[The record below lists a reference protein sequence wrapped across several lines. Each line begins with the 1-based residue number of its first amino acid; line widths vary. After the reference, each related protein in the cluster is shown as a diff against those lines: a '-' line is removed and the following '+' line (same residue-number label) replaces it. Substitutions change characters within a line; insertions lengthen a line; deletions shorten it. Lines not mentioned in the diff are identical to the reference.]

1 MRKTIDLTAESRKT
15 LPQLPGV
22 YMYKDKEG
30 TIIYIGK
37 ARSLVKRV
45 QSYFAKNQGPKTMQ
59 MLSLAHSLSYIVTDS
74 EFSALLLEAKLVR
87 LHMPKYNIQ
96 LKDDKSPLYIVF
108 TKEEFPRVLTVRQ
121 TELKSIPHTQVYGP
135 FVDGVTTKKILKFLR
150 RIFPYSQHK
159 VGKRA
164 CLYSQIGLC
173 NPCPNEIGKMTGEAR
188 ALLKKEY
195 RSNIA
200 ALRALLE
207 GKSSRV
213 IVNLTRDM
221 KEYAKLEQFERAH
234 EAKERITKINY
245 LALKQL
251 SIDDFVTDPYLLSD
265 IREKERMELTK
276 LIAPYALTSARRI
289 ECFDI
294 AHLAGSF
301 PTASMVT
308 FIDGEPDKR
317 WYRHFRV
324 SVKDQNND
332 TDSIKKVITRRARHF
347 DDWGRPDL
355 IIVDGGKGQLAVARQ
370 VITDIPVVGLAKRF
384 ETIICATEDGYRE
397 IRLPEGGAK
406 NLVVRLRDEAHRFA
420 RTYHHALVK
429 KNLLSSG

>member
-1 MRKTIDLTAESRKT
+1 MRKTIDLTPESRKT

-22 YMYKDKEG
+22 YQYKDNQG

-37 ARSLVKRV
+37 ARNLAKRV
-45 QSYFAKNQGPKTMQ
+45 QSYFAKNQGTKTMQ

-108 TKEEFPRVLTVRQ
+108 TKEEFPRVLTLRQ
-121 TELKSIPHTQVYGP
+121 TQLQVIPHTHVYGP
-135 FVDGVTTKKILKFLR
+135 FVDGVTAKKVLKFLR

-159 VGKRA
+159 LGKRG
-164 CLYSQIGLC
+164 CLYAQIGLC
-173 NPCPNEIGKMTGEAR
+173 NPCPSEIVKLSGEAR
-188 ALLKKEY
+188 ARQKKEY
-195 RSNIA
+195 RANIT
-200 ALRALLE
+200 ALRTLLD
-207 GKSSRV
+207 GKSNRV
-213 IVNLTRDM
+213 VFALTRDM
-221 KEYAKLEQFERAH
+221 KQYAKTQEFERAQ

-265 IREKERMELTK
+265 IRDKERKELVN
-276 LIAPYALTSARRI
+276 LIAPYVSTTARRI

-308 FIDGEPDKR
+308 FIDGEPEKR

-324 SVKDQNND
+324 SAQDQNND
-332 TDSIKKVITRRARHF
+332 TDSMSKVLTRRARHF
-347 DDWGRPDL
+347 SDWGRPDL
-355 IIVDGGKGQLAVARQ
+355 IIVDGGKGQLAAALEI
-370 VITDIPVVGLAKRF
+370 ITDIPVIGLAKRF
-384 ETIICATEDGYRE
+384 ETIICATTDGYVE
-397 IRLPEGGAK
+397 IRLPDGGAK

-429 KNLLSSG
+429 KNLLS